1 MHYGN
6 GAFIV
11 YLFERLCELSEEE
24 LGDLLAA
31 AQSVGWLLSCRY
43 TRDALTVSL
52 QDGAA
57 AGQSVPH
64 FHLHIL
70 PRHPG
75 DFEPNDEVYRH
86 LERTSQAPPSPRTDC
101 PDRPART
108 HEEMAAE
115 AEDLRVF
122 GQELI
127 KKMKQQQQQQQQDLQ
142 QEQQ

>member
-1 MHYGN
+1 MHCES

-11 YLFERLCELSEEE
+11 YSFERLCELSEEE
-24 LGDLLAA
+24 LGDLFGA

-43 TRDALTVSL
+43 TREALTVSL

-57 AGQSVPH
+57 AGQTISH
-64 FHLHIL
+64 LHLHIL
-70 PRHPG
+70 PRQAG

-86 LERTSQAPPSPRTDC
+86 LERANPAAPKLQLDC

-115 AEDLRVF
+115 AEDFRVF

-127 KKMKQQQQQQQQDLQ
+127 KKMKQQQQQQQQQ
-142 QEQQ
+142 Q